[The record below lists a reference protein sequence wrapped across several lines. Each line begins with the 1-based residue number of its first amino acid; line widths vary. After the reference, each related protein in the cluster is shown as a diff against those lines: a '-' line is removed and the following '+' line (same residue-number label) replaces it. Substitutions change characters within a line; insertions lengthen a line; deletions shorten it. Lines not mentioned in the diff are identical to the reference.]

1 MDSRTAKR
9 GVEPEDSTIEEVDG
23 RYYAV
28 IALERIGGIMVYDV
42 TDPAGAEY
50 VNYIKTRD
58 FSQEIAGDAAPEG
71 LAFISTGESESGSPV
86 LLAACEVSGT
96 VAAYTLSGSA
106 VTPGEPVMPG
116 EPTVPGDDD
125 VTDDSG
131 NDGIGDETTVN
142 DEKTQVSDAVKTGDT
157 AQIRLFA
164 ALMVAAAAIA
174 LISAYRYRSEK
185 NR

>member
-1 MDSRTAKR
+1 
-9 GVEPEDSTIEEVDG
+9 
-23 RYYAV
+23 
-28 IALERIGGIMVYDV
+28 
-42 TDPAGAEY
+42 
-50 VNYIKTRD
+50 
-58 FSQEIAGDAAPEG
+58 
-71 LAFISTGESESGSPV
+71 
-86 LLAACEVSGT
+86 
-96 VAAYTLSGSA
+96 
-106 VTPGEPVMPG
+106 MPG

-157 AQIRLFA
+157 AQIHLFA